1 MAKNVMLKVADA
13 LAGFIKLESAGGLLL
28 VAAGLLALV
37 LSNSPLRDVYTD
49 LLGLPVEVRIGSLGL
64 GKPLLLWINDGLM
77 AVFFLLVGL
86 EIKREIVEGELSTP
100 ARVVLPVAAAL
111 GGMATP
117 ALIYVFLNRGDLAA
131 LKGWAIPTATDIA
144 FSLGILSLLGN
155 RVPVSLKVFLTA
167 VAITD
172 DLGAIVIIAIFYTE
186 NLSASMLLLASFAVA
201 ALIALNLLN
210 VTRIAAY
217 VIIAL
222 FLWVF
227 VLKSGVHA
235 TLAGVVVALAV
246 PLKVKDGERRGPL
259 HRLEHGLHPWVAF
272 GVLPIFAF
280 ANAGVSF
287 TGVTVATLTEPLP
300 LGIAAGLF
308 AGKLL
313 GVFGASALLIAL
325 GFAKLPQGANS
336 LQFAGVAALC
346 GIGFTMSLFIGSLA
360 FEGQDHAAAVRLGVL
375 AGSLLSSLV
384 GYSIL
389 RFASSRQ

>member
-1 MAKNVMLKVADA
+1 
-13 LAGFIKLESAGGLLL
+13 
-28 VAAGLLALV
+28 
-37 LSNSPLRDVYTD
+37 
-49 LLGLPVEVRIGSLGL
+49 
-64 GKPLLLWINDGLM
+64 
-77 AVFFLLVGL
+77 
-86 EIKREIVEGELSTP
+86 
-100 ARVVLPVAAAL
+100 
-111 GGMATP
+111 
-117 ALIYVFLNRGDLAA
+117 
-131 LKGWAIPTATDIA
+131 
-144 FSLGILSLLGN
+144 
-155 RVPVSLKVFLTA
+155 
-167 VAITD
+167 
-172 DLGAIVIIAIFYTE
+172 
-186 NLSASMLLLASFAVA
+186 
-201 ALIALNLLN
+201 
-210 VTRIAAY
+210 
-217 VIIAL
+217 
-222 FLWVF
+222 
-227 VLKSGVHA
+227 
-235 TLAGVVVALAV
+235 
-246 PLKVKDGERRGPL
+246 
-259 HRLEHGLHPWVAF
+259 VAF